1 MARDVCDEIW
11 LERQRQI
18 EKEGWSLEHDDQ
30 WSNGAL
36 ARAAGCY
43 AIHAGQSDAAQVRA
57 GYAPQDWP
65 WAFQWWKPTDPRR
78 TLIKAAALIV
88 AEIERI
94 DRAAA
99 SDAA

>member
-18 EKEGWSLEHDDQ
+18 EDEGWSTEHDDQ

-43 AIHAGQSDAAQVRA
+43 AIHAGQPTAAQVRD

-65 WAFQWWKPTDPRR
+65 WEAKWWKPADHRR
-78 TLIKAAALIV
+78 TLIMAAALIV
-88 AEIERI
+88 AEIERL

-99 SDAA
+99 SDEA